1 MKKKNSNKNK
11 YYYFE
16 YKSLIERIKKKL
28 ITYNSKNYKPDY
40 DTSTYFASYYNG
52 QGLSFIKKSLGVKNN
67 IFTSLP
73 SILKD
78 FIYSSNYNEIKLIN
92 NNKKILSNKIIF
104 TWGYKRNFQKNGS
117 LQDNYFNINSRQSPN
132 AHWVVLFLDQH
143 LPSKIDNNVTLI
155 HIANRKKIN
164 LLLMLKI
171 LISNLK
177 YLIFDQQYF
186 LFSISSHNFLSKKIL
201 KMCKQI
207 VNKSTK
213 SVLFTYEAQ
222 PFQNKIIQFL
232 KSKKIKTLGYIHSPP
247 LALPTNFVKK
257 KYSPTKIFVNG
268 IDQKRCFTKLG
279 WKKKEIKIIPSTR
292 FLNIKKNFS
301 KQIFFP
307 ISIKS
312 ISEILK
318 NLEYLIVNLKL
329 DINQYKIRNHPAAEN
344 SSIHRNL
351 KFKIDDLKKKYNRYS
366 FKKSELK
373 NFSIFIGS
381 SGSIIEALERGCR
394 VIQIAEVPIL
404 DFYSNYFW
412 ESIIVKKVNNNIFT
426 YSLSKKKNLI
436 HLGNKPKNLNMFF
449 KNSDI

>member
-186 LFSISSHNFLSKKIL
+186 LFSISSHK
-201 KMCKQI
+201 
-207 VNKSTK
+207 
-213 SVLFTYEAQ
+213 
-222 PFQNKIIQFL
+222 
-232 KSKKIKTLGYIHSPP
+232 
-247 LALPTNFVKK
+247 
-257 KYSPTKIFVNG
+257 
-268 IDQKRCFTKLG
+268 
-279 WKKKEIKIIPSTR
+279 
-292 FLNIKKNFS
+292 
-301 KQIFFP
+301 
-307 ISIKS
+307 
-312 ISEILK
+312 
-318 NLEYLIVNLKL
+318 
-329 DINQYKIRNHPAAEN
+329 
-344 SSIHRNL
+344 
-351 KFKIDDLKKKYNRYS
+351 
-366 FKKSELK
+366 
-373 NFSIFIGS
+373 
-381 SGSIIEALERGCR
+381 
-394 VIQIAEVPIL
+394 
-404 DFYSNYFW
+404 
-412 ESIIVKKVNNNIFT
+412 
-426 YSLSKKKNLI
+426 
-436 HLGNKPKNLNMFF
+436 
-449 KNSDI
+449 

>member
-1 MKKKNSNKNK
+1 
-11 YYYFE
+11 
-16 YKSLIERIKKKL
+16 
-28 ITYNSKNYKPDY
+28 
-40 DTSTYFASYYNG
+40 
-52 QGLSFIKKSLGVKNN
+52 
-67 IFTSLP
+67 
-73 SILKD
+73 
-78 FIYSSNYNEIKLIN
+78 
-92 NNKKILSNKIIF
+92 
-104 TWGYKRNFQKNGS
+104 
-117 LQDNYFNINSRQSPN
+117 
-132 AHWVVLFLDQH
+132 
-143 LPSKIDNNVTLI
+143 
-155 HIANRKKIN
+155 
-164 LLLMLKI
+164 
-171 LISNLK
+171 
-177 YLIFDQQYF
+177 
-186 LFSISSHNFLSKKIL
+186 
-201 KMCKQI
+201 MCKQI